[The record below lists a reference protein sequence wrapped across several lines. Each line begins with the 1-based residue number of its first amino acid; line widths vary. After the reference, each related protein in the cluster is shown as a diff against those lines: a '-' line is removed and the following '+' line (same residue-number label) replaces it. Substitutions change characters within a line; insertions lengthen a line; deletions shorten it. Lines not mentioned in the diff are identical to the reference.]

1 MGAIEDVKLE
11 LRKLEALRVQY
22 LSASPQDGPTRLMPP
37 FPKANPAEK
46 SDYPEVIVP
55 PEVKR
60 NNIFVVRINAS
71 DKIFFGDRPRQDDD
85 QMLRAGKEFL
95 RARGKEALFVLTVD
109 RGTSYGAYTHMQSLL
124 QRIYAEIRD
133 EKARD
138 VFGKALSE
146 LSEEE
151 LQHIYKLIPMGISE
165 SSPKSTR

>member
-1 MGAIEDVKLE
+1 
-11 LRKLEALRVQY
+11 
-22 LSASPQDGPTRLMPP
+22 MPP

-55 PEVKR
+55 PEVIR
-60 NNIFVVRINAS
+60 NSIFVVRINAS

-124 QRIYAEIRD
+124 QRIYAEVRD